1 MPTQV
6 TGPAQINPFDLTLD
20 SATQE
25 FAFGTRVETPDGRAY
40 RYVEAGGTALI
51 VGQLQQAP
59 VEDTAH
65 QNLTITAASLVGD
78 TTVNFTLGN
87 SAVTLNEYAGG
98 YLMITQTPGQGYQY
112 LIASHPAA
120 DASAAL
126 VVTLSDP
133 IRVALTTSSV
143 IDLVLS
149 PWRVIVVDPNSATS
163 AAIGVA
169 VTAITANQFGWVQ
182 TAGVACILS
191 DGGSTV
197 GTNVSASNAT
207 PGSVEAQVTA
217 QASVGVA
224 LTGVATTEYGA
235 FLLNIE

>member
-65 QNLTITAASLVGD
+65 QNLTITAASAVGD

-87 SAVTLNEYAGG
+87 SEVTLNEYAGG
-98 YLMITQTPGQGYQY
+98 YLMITGTPGQGYQY

-133 IRVALTTSSV
+133 IAVALTTSSV
-143 IDLVLS
+143 
-149 PWRVIVVDPNSATS
+149 
-163 AAIGVA
+163 A
-169 VTAITANQFGWVQ
+169 VTAITASQFGWIQVG
-182 TAGVACILS
+182 GVACILS

-207 PGSVEAQVTA
+207 VGAVEAQVTA

-224 LTGVATTEYGA
+224 LTGVATTDYGA

>member
-1 MPTQV
+1 MTTQV

-20 SATQE
+20 SSTQE
-25 FAFGTRVETPDGRAY
+25 MAFGTRVETPDGRAF
-40 RYVEAGGTALI
+40 RYVEAGGTALV
-51 VGQLQQAP
+51 VGKLQQAP

-65 QNLTITAASLVGD
+65 QNLTITAASAVGD
-78 TTVNFTLGN
+78 TTVNFTLGG
-87 SAVTLNEYAGG
+87 SAVTLNEYSGG
-98 YLMITQTPGQGYQY
+98 YLMVTSTPGQGYQY

-120 DASAAL
+120 DSSAAL

-149 PWRVIVVDPNSATS
+149 PWRVLVVNPASATS
-163 AAIGVA
+163 APAGVA
-169 VTAITANQFGWVQ
+169 VTAISANQFGWIQVG
-182 TAGVACILS
+182 GVACILS

-197 GTNVSASNAT
+197 GTNVSASNGTDGA
-207 PGSVEAQVTA
+207 VEAQVTV

>member
-1 MPTQV
+1 MVTQV

-20 SATQE
+20 SSTQE
-25 FAFGTRVETPDGRAY
+25 MAFGTRVETPDGRAY

-65 QNLTITAASLVGD
+65 QNLTITAASAVGD
-78 TTVNFTLGN
+78 TTINFTLGN
-87 SAVTLNEYAGG
+87 QAVTLNEYSGG
-98 YLMITQTPGQGYQY
+98 YLMITSTPGQGYQY

-120 DASAAL
+120 DSSAAL

-149 PWRVIVVDPNSATS
+149 PWRVLVVNPASATS
-163 AAIGVA
+163 APAGVA
-169 VTAITANQFGWVQ
+169 VTAITANQFGWLQV
-182 TAGVACILS
+182 AGVACILS

-197 GTNVSASNAT
+197 GTNVSASNGTA
-207 PGSVEAQVTA
+207 GAVEAQVTS

-224 LTGVATTEYGA
+224 LTGVATTQYGA